1 VDRDKVHVVDGGDKL
16 WDSVNMLM
24 NFRVPYEAGN
34 LLRHLRLPASKH
46 CVRFTDTV
54 S

>member
-1 VDRDKVHVVDGGDKL
+1 MDGDKVHVVVGGDKL
-16 WDSVNMLM
+16 SESVNTLM
-24 NFRVPYEAGN
+24 NFGVPLEAGN

-46 CVRFTDTV
+46 CVRFINMV